1 MNTLNLVLIGK
12 FDECEIKQQ
21 LNINDNSKW
30 PFKLRI
36 SNTSNRI
43 SSKLKGN
50 ETYLLFDNAIY
61 AINYIELTNYIFQ
74 NILMLYS
81 LLFIFQHATVDI
93 SENILMA

>member
-1 MNTLNLVLIGK
+1 MTIQSGH
-12 FDECEIKQQ
+12 
-21 LNINDNSKW
+21 
-30 PFKLRI
+30 LRI
-36 SNTSNRI
+36 CNTSNRI
-43 SSKLKGN
+43 SSKLKRN

-93 SENILMA
+93 SENILYYS